1 MSEAI
6 QTIAKPGAE
15 LNTNGHSAEL
25 LQPRTINLDDI
36 LAVTSLIERVQQ
48 GGTKEVIDEG
58 KKLGLQYIEELDAL
72 VKIADAVAIS
82 KREDV
87 DGNIAVYDDIFDGV
101 VVEEDDDDDLEQ
113 EDPLFC
119 DRILKV
125 HGFGLMNINEFLES
139 RKVRGFCRYQAS
151 KFYLSNGRDDLI
163 QAAYFGAAKAFR
175 DFSPDKGSFWSFV
188 ELCILRQVITDV
200 KTANRQK
207 HQVLNNAESFDHTI
221 SPSDHEDSMIPYEA
235 IANPD
240 SHEPVDIL
248 IAAESLHDVVARIDG
263 DLSPL
268 ERFCFLAHYVTGLSY
283 EEISRIIIEERPE
296 LLRFVNS
303 PGSAKTVDNAIQR
316 VKKKISLNID

>member
-25 LQPRTINLDDI
+25 LQPRTVTLEDI
-36 LAVTSLIERVQQ
+36 LAVTSMIERVQQ

-87 DGNIAVYDDIFDGV
+87 DGNIAVYDDILDGV
-101 VVEEDDDDDLEQ
+101 VVEEEYDDLEQ

-125 HGFGLMNINEFLES
+125 DGFGLMDINKFFAL
-139 RKVRGFCRYQAS
+139 RNVRSLCRYQAN
-151 KFYLSNGRDDLI
+151 KFYLPNGSDDLL

-188 ELCILRQVITDV
+188 ELCILRQVITEL
-200 KTANRQK
+200 KTATRHK
-207 HQVLNNAESFDHTI
+207 HQVLNNAFSFDH
-221 SPSDHEDSMIPYEA
+221 SPSLSGDEEDVSLGEL
-235 IANPD
+235 IADPD

-296 LLRFVNS
+296 LLRFINS

-316 VKKKISLNID
+316 VKKKINLNLD